1 MELESTNV
9 IPHKHNVSQE
19 DRSRIKEHS
28 PAVLWFTG
36 LSGSGKSTIANQL
49 ELVLNQKYSLHTYL
63 LDGDNIRTG
72 LNKDLGFSDH
82 DRTENIR
89 RIAEVARLFYDSG
102 LIVITAFISP
112 FRKDRQFARQLIPES
127 HFFEIYVRCPI
138 EICEQRDPKG
148 FYARA
153 RQGEIPEFTG
163 IDSTYEPPIDPELV
177 LDSQN
182 QTIEQCVDLVVQH
195 LIQSLIFKP

>member
-1 MELESTNV
+1 L
-9 IPHKHNVSQE
+9 
-19 DRSRIKEHS
+19 
-28 PAVLWFTG
+28 
-36 LSGSGKSTIANQL
+36 
-49 ELVLNQKYSLHTYL
+49 
-63 LDGDNIRTG
+63 
-72 LNKDLGFSDH
+72 
-82 DRTENIR
+82 
-89 RIAEVARLFYDSG
+89 
-102 LIVITAFISP
+102 
-112 FRKDRQFARQLIPES
+112 
-127 HFFEIYVRCPI
+127 RCPI